1 MGRLLDFPE
10 TGYAGDSRESK
21 MLCEPHAAAI
31 ASISIM
37 KSGSQNI
44 YFALNRCAVGSAV
57 VLIAD
62 LVSR

>member
-1 MGRLLDFPE
+1 MSPAS
-10 TGYAGDSRESK
+10 GYAGDSRQGK
-21 MLCEPHAAAI
+21 PLIDKHRAAAI

-37 KSGSQNI
+37 KSGSQNT

-62 LVSR
+62 LWSR